1 MNSRTVLLLTVLAGC
16 GGKPDP
22 SAAATSGQVAKTTE
36 ASPITP
42 STPSTPTTPSTTP
55 TPAASGSAPTP
66 PSPVIPVQVAGA
78 FTLPRGAGELPA
90 DNDELVRTFLIVAR
104 DGSYRVGA
112 WPATATELSAAP
124 TVGKDVLRSALRAA
138 RSTSHAPL
146 VRDTPSSD
154 TGESYGVRIVVV
166 AKRGS
171 DQGWRGENVLLLA
184 DAKAPALRV
193 LDAVSKLPRNE
204 DHPGVVPRLYL
215 AVDSGQGTGA
225 RSAFRLEQEVVG
237 VEGSVIIDIYG
248 DAVWLGVVEHPI
260 ALTASGGIDARAFAA
275 EYQRVYGQR
284 RSEDPTIW
292 LRPDAPVGLLLGV
305 LDGLAAANVGD
316 VVIQLPP

>member
-138 RSTSHAPL
+138 KSTSHTPL

-171 DQGWRGENVLLLA
+171 DQG
-184 DAKAPALRV
+184 
-193 LDAVSKLPRNE
+193 
-204 DHPGVVPRLYL
+204 
-215 AVDSGQGTGA
+215 
-225 RSAFRLEQEVVG
+225 
-237 VEGSVIIDIYG
+237 
-248 DAVWLGVVEHPI
+248 
-260 ALTASGGIDARAFAA
+260 
-275 EYQRVYGQR
+275 
-284 RSEDPTIW
+284 
-292 LRPDAPVGLLLGV
+292 
-305 LDGLAAANVGD
+305 
-316 VVIQLPP
+316 